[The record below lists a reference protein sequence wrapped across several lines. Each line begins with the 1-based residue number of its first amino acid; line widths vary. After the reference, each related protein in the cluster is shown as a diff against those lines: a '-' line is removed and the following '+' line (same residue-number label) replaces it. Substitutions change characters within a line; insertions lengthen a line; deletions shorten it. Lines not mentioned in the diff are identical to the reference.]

1 MVLLVVNHAE
11 LPRRHAVDRRRGVY
25 DELVN
30 GQPFY
35 RGRMVFGRVTYL
47 KGHFG
52 TRRQH
57 VRSGEI
63 MEIMHLKILLIGCL
77 RVVAMAHIEYVALH
91 IFLHDEPRSAS
102 ET

>member
-63 MEIMHLKILLIGCL
+63 MEIMHLKILLIG
-77 RVVAMAHIEYVALH
+77 
-91 IFLHDEPRSAS
+91 RSEEHTS
-102 ET
+102 ELQSRQYLVCRLLLEKKKCM